1 MGVGMK
7 PCDCQ
12 AQNPTANKP
21 YAVAHRIATRMN
33 ALGMRQVKCP
43 NCHLFTV
50 WTDKKTT

>member
-1 MGVGMK
+1 MK

-12 AQNPTANKP
+12 AQNPVLGKP
-21 YAVAHRIATRMN
+21 YLVAHLIATQ
-33 ALGMRQVKCP
+33 LHKQGMRQVKCP